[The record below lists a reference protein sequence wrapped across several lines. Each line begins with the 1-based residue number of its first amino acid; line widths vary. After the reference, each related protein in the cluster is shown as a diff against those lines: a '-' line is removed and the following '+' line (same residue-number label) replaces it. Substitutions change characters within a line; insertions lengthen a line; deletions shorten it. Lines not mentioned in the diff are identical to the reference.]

1 MNEAESKHGSLEPVE
16 DASGHGPVSPEGS
29 SAMAEL
35 EAVLG
40 LRAFVETVND
50 TVYLLRPDGV
60 FTYASPNWAELMGEP
75 PTAPLGRSFEHYVHP
90 EDVAI
95 CSAYMEALST
105 PGQKPASITY
115 RVRRADGQW
124 RWHEARGAAI
134 GLDEG
139 RGVIFLG
146 IARDVTSSR
155 LAREEVG
162 EALNRIHRLADH
174 VPGVLYQYCL
184 RPDGSSFFPFA
195 TEGIREIYGVSPE
208 QVVEDATPVFEV
220 LHPDDIA
227 RVSESIMESARNL
240 TVWRA
245 TYRVSLPGGKVIWVE
260 GESSPQQMPD
270 GSILWHGY
278 IREVTERVRAEAAL
292 RDSESLLRGT
302 LDALSAHIAVIDAEG
317 RIALTNRAYREFA
330 AKNDGSL
337 ERVAEGANYIDTCH
351 DASLRGSL
359 DGQAFEQGVR
369 AVLDGIEPM
378 FAREYECH
386 SPDEQRWFVGR
397 TTPVRVATDSRVW
410 AVIAHENVTERE
422 LAARD
427 LQHRLEFESLIA
439 ELAARFVGATQEDAL
454 AEVEAALGRL
464 VENLELGRASYW
476 RRPED
481 QPEALRLEC
490 QARRDESLAMPLGLD
505 ARTSFPW
512 VVERLET
519 TRSPLIIEDVAT
531 MPPEATHDRLALQRV
546 GVRASV
552 VLPHF
557 NRQGLLTG
565 SLAFSVTTR
574 RVFGRGLV
582 SRLQIFTNI
591 VNELFARLD
600 AERALIASLEERQR
614 LQEQLTQAQK
624 LESIGRLAGGVAH
637 DFNNLMMGIMGYTEA
652 CREELEPGHPAREW
666 LDDILKE
673 SERSVNL
680 VRQLLAFAR
689 KQVLQ
694 PQHLDLNAQI
704 EGMTRML
711 RRLIGER
718 IELIWNPEPMQ
729 HTVYTDPSHIDQI
742 LANLCVNSADA
753 IAGQGTITISTRF
766 LVMDRTSCQ
775 AWAGMSPGAYVL
787 LSVSDTGSGMDA
799 ATRARAFEPFFT
811 TKEVGRGTGLGLAT
825 VYGVVKQSNGLIYLE
840 SSPGAG
846 TTVRVFLPASDRAAV
861 ELASEVA
868 TELPGGRETILLVED
883 EHSIRT
889 MLERHLTRIG
899 YEVLAADHPEKA
911 LALAKNHAKPIHLL
925 LSDIVMPGMSGI
937 ELQKAL
943 VSQQPAMKTILMTG
957 YAADSFP
964 AEPGPRSGH
973 TRRLEKP
980 VPLATLAKT
989 IRSVLAESDEM

>member
-1 MNEAESKHGSLEPVE
+1 MRR
-16 DASGHGPVSPEGS
+16 ASRGS
-29 SAMAEL
+29 SSK
-35 EAVLG
+35 G
-40 LRAFVETVND
+40 
-50 TVYLLRPDGV
+50 
-60 FTYASPNWAELMGEP
+60 
-75 PTAPLGRSFEHYVHP
+75 
-90 EDVAI
+90 
-95 CSAYMEALST
+95 
-105 PGQKPASITY
+105 
-115 RVRRADGQW
+115 
-124 RWHEARGAAI
+124 
-134 GLDEG
+134 G
-139 RGVIFLG
+139 RGDVFLG
-146 IARDVTSSR
+146 IARDVTASR
-155 LAREEVG
+155 LAREEVS

-184 RPDGSSFFPFA
+184 RPDGTSFFPFA
-195 TEGIREIYGVSPE
+195 TQGIREIYGVTPE
-208 QVVEDATPVFEV
+208 QVVDDATPVFQV

-240 TVWRA
+240 TIWRA
-245 TYRVSLPGGKVIWVE
+245 TYRVNLPDGKLIWVE

-278 IREVTERVRAEAAL
+278 IREVTERMRAEAAL

-330 AKNDGSL
+330 NKNAGSL
-337 ERVAEGANYIDTCH
+337 ELVAEGANYLATCH

-359 DGQAFEQGVR
+359 DGEAFEQGLS
-369 AVLDGIEPM
+369 AVLDGREPM
-378 FAREYECH
+378 FAHEYACH
-386 SPDEQRWFVGR
+386 SPAEQRWFVGR
-397 TTPVRVATDSRVW
+397 ATPVQVATDSRVW

-422 LAARD
+422 LAELD
-427 LQHRLEFESLIA
+427 LQRRLEFESLIA
-439 ELAARFVGATQEDAL
+439 EIAARFVCVTHDDAFV
-454 AEVEAALGRL
+454 EVESALGRL
-464 VENLELGRASYW
+464 LENLELGRASFW
-476 RRPED
+476 RRPEG
-481 QPEALRLEC
+481 QPRVMRLEC
-490 QARRDESLAMPLGLD
+490 QARRDESLAMPVGLD
-505 ARTSFPW
+505 ARVSFPW

-519 TRSPLIIEDVAT
+519 LRGPLVIDDVRS
-531 MPPEATHDRLALQRV
+531 MPPEAERDRLALEKV

-557 NRQGLLTG
+557 DRAGELAG

-574 RVFGRGLV
+574 REFARGVV
-582 SRLQIFTNI
+582 SRLQMFTNI

-600 AERALIASLEERQR
+600 TERALIASLEERQR

-652 CREELEPGHPAREW
+652 CREELEPGHPARQW

-694 PQHLDLNAQI
+694 PQHLDLNMQI
-704 EGMTRML
+704 EGMTKML

-718 IELIWNPEPMQ
+718 IALIWNPEPVR

-742 LANLCVNSADA
+742 LANLCVNAADA
-753 IAGQGTITISTRF
+753 ITGQGTITISTRF
-766 LVMDRTSCQ
+766 LVMDQASCL
-775 AWAGMSPGAYVL
+775 AWPGMSPGAYVL
-787 LSVSDTGSGMDA
+787 LTVSDTGCGMDE

-811 TKEVGRGTGLGLAT
+811 TKDVGRGTGLGLAT
-825 VYGVVKQSNGLIYLE
+825 VYGVVKQSNGFIYLE
-840 SSPGAG
+840 SAPGAG
-846 TTVRVFLPASDRAAV
+846 TTVRVFFPASDRAAV
-861 ELASEVA
+861 DLASEVA
-868 TELPGGRETILLVED
+868 AELPGGRETILLVED

-889 MLERHLTRIG
+889 MLARHLVRMG
-899 YEVLAADHPEKA
+899 YEVLAAEHPDNA
-911 LALAKNHAKPIHLL
+911 LGIAKTHPRPIQLL

-937 ELQKAL
+937 ELQRAL
-943 VSQQPAMKTILMTG
+943 VPLQPNMKTILMTG
-957 YAADSFP
+957 YAAESFP
-964 AEPGPRSGH
+964 SEPGARTGH

-989 IRSVLAESDEM
+989 IRSLLTEPDDQG